1 MNFMN
6 ISSLKRKQKTGL
18 KLIGI
23 FALIFVVLLPAAS
36 GFAEESKKGS
46 TYGAGTIDRITGDK
60 VIVNDSLFQMA
71 PGVKFYTNSKMN
83 SYANRSRFRKGT
95 RVGYEINKNGE
106 VTAMWLERK

>member
-6 ISSLKRKQKTGL
+6 IPSLKREQKTGL
-18 KLIGI
+18 KLLGI
-23 FALIFVVLLPAAS
+23 FALIFVMLLLAAS

-46 TYGAGTIDRITGDK
+46 ANGAGTIDRITDNN
-60 VIVNDSLFQMA
+60 VVVNDSLFKMA

-83 SYANRSRFRKGT
+83 GYANRSRFRKGT
-95 RVGYEINKNGE
+95 RVGYEINENGE